1 MEREEVIKVV
11 NDVKNKPNKDLV
23 LALMELDYEFK
34 QTKELIIE
42 LTRHIENVEN
52 SYNIVNNELN
62 SRYIK

>member
-23 LALMELDYEFK
+23 LALMELDNEFK

-42 LTRHIENVEN
+42 LTRHIDNVEN

>member
-1 MEREEVIKVV
+1 MHIVSEQLGISTTFDCGK
-11 NDVKNKPNKDLV
+11 KI
-23 LALMELDYEFK
+23 ELDNEFK

-42 LTRHIENVEN
+42 LTRHIDNVEA

>member
-23 LALMELDYEFK
+23 LALMELDNEFK

-42 LTRHIENVEN
+42 LTRHIENVET
-52 SYNIVNNELN
+52 SYNIINSELN
-62 SRYIK
+62 NRYIK